1 MHTQPGTPPS
11 QQLGMMPSQQPGL
24 STMHQLPEKR
34 IHCLIQLIVPD
45 FDGIFMN
52 DFSKEELMRIVYSV
66 SGVKANQNISNLRH
80 CTFEAFKFMIVRARD
95 RYRAQVTPPRYAQ
108 IVNMLST
115 ANQNREVIVDVSDR
129 LGFDMAW
136 MEDERVPM

>member
-1 MHTQPGTPPS
+1 MV
-11 QQLGMMPSQQPGL
+11 
-24 STMHQLPEKR
+24 PE
-34 IHCLIQLIVPD
+34 
-45 FDGIFMN
+45 FDVIFLN

-66 SGVKANQNISNLRH
+66 SGVKANQNISNLRQT
-80 CTFEAFKFMIVRARD
+80 TFHAFNSMVVKARD
-95 RYRAQVTPPRYAQ
+95 KYRAQLTPTRYAQ

-115 ANQNREVIVDVSDR
+115 AKQNREVIVDVSDR